1 MFIIFILAPDCP
13 PEVILVQALS
23 SNSVRVAWLP
33 LRNSVQCRLNGVL
46 RGYKVAY
53 RLNRYGSKM
62 KYQDIRAGGSTTTVV
77 SGLNKYTEY
86 SFRVLA
92 YTVKD
97 GPWGRQLVTKTKEDG
112 TFKSIL

>member
-1 MFIIFILAPDCP
+1 MFIIFVLAPDCP
-13 PEVILVQALS
+13 PEVISVQALS

-46 RGYKVAY
+46 RGYKVEY
-53 RLNRYGSKM
+53 RLNRYRSGIM
-62 KYQDIRAGGSTTTVV
+62 YQDVKGTDRTTTVV
-77 SGLNKYTEY
+77 TDLHKYTEY

-97 GPWGRQLVTKTKEDG
+97 GPWSKQVIRRTNEDG
-112 TFKSIL
+112 AFLPI